1 MTEKAHSPKT
11 VEDNIVELANSVTS
25 TLETLQVPSPN
36 SSHPHLQTARITSQL
51 DKISSQTE
59 AATQK
64 MLDSIETITG
74 RGREIIEGL
83 KQLAQDS
90 TDGVIPSSGKRVEL
104 LIEKT
109 EANND
114 AVYAIMDMLQFQ
126 DIATQQMNHAAAM
139 LEDIE
144 EKLNLIVSFV
154 PEVAG
159 ELEVL
164 NTPRKDRSYDLYAD
178 QGEKSDK
185 QRDADSIFRKRDQL
199 TEEDRSTPEADS
211 EAAEMQEIIDDFIA
225 ESTELITGLNAD
237 FVELENSPHNDELL
251 NRIFRAVHT
260 IKGNSS
266 FLDFEQITTVC
277 HETEDLLNPI
287 RKGKQPVS
295 TEIIDAVLKAVDSL
309 QSYLD
314 AARRERDK
322 PSIPEPDEPLV
333 TESNM
338 PEKRAEI
345 TPEPSGPLE
354 TESLFASDPTLRL
367 DVGRLDDLI
376 DLAGEL
382 ILQRNGLVQLI
393 DKLTKQ
399 RDTYSLDRVKHCSD
413 TIDRTV
419 TDLQAALM
427 KIRMQPIGAMFR
439 RYLRLVRDVARKT
452 GKQIRL
458 DITGEETELDKSVID
473 EISNPLVHIIRN
485 CCDHGIE
492 QPADRIVLGKPA
504 TGQISLSAERK
515 GSKIIIRIADDGR
528 GFDVDSI
535 RREALERGLITSEQ
549 LLQMPEQEL
558 FNFIFKPGFSTVPEV
573 TNLSGR
579 GVGMDVVRAMIE
591 RLKGTIELDS
601 QSGRGTAFTI
611 KLPLTQAVMHGL
623 LVEADDDGFLLPL
636 TAVCEAIRISD
647 PRLVEIN
654 GQPGIRDGAET
665 IPVYDLSRML
675 LKDTIGDSISNR
687 TYIVLLAL
695 AEKKLGVAVDRCLGD
710 EEAVIRPLG
719 DWLGRREGIAGA
731 TVLSDGGI
739 RLVVD
744 VAGLFRMASKQTLPE
759 QNSGDQ
765 AGT

>member
-1 MTEKAHSPKT
+1 
-11 VEDNIVELANSVTS
+11 
-25 TLETLQVPSPN
+25 
-36 SSHPHLQTARITSQL
+36 
-51 DKISSQTE
+51 
-59 AATQK
+59 
-64 MLDSIETITG
+64 
-74 RGREIIEGL
+74 
-83 KQLAQDS
+83 
-90 TDGVIPSSGKRVEL
+90 
-104 LIEKT
+104 
-109 EANND
+109 
-114 AVYAIMDMLQFQ
+114 MDMLQFQ
-126 DIATQQMNHAAAM
+126 DIATQQMNHAASM

-154 PEVAG
+154 PSTAG
-159 ELEVL
+159 ELATLE
-164 NTPRKDRSYDLYAD
+164 TPRKDRAYDPDAE
-178 QGEKSDK
+178 QGEKIDK

-199 TEEDRSTPEADS
+199 TEEDGLTPEVDS
-211 EAAEMQEIIDDFIA
+211 EAAEMQAIIDDFIA

-237 FVELENSPHNDELL
+237 LVELEDSPENDELL
-251 NRIFRAVHT
+251 NRISRALHT

-266 FLDFEQITTVC
+266 FLDFEQITDVC
-277 HETEDLLNPI
+277 HATEDLLNPV
-287 RKGKQPVS
+287 RKGEQPVS
-295 TEIIDAVLKAVDSL
+295 TEIIDAVLRAVDSL

-314 AARRERDK
+314 AVRCEGETAL
-322 PSIPEPDEPLV
+322 SPESEVL
-333 TESNM
+333 
-338 PEKRAEI
+338 EKRAEI
-345 TPEPSGPLE
+345 SPEPGSPQE
-354 TESLFASDPTLRL
+354 PESLFASDPTFRL
-367 DVGRLDDLI
+367 EVGRIDDLI

-393 DKLTKQ
+393 EKLAKQ
-399 RDTYSLDRVKHCSD
+399 RDTYTLDRVRHCSE

-427 KIRMQPIGAMFR
+427 KIRMQPIGVILR

-458 DITGEETELDKSVID
+458 NISGEETELDKSVID

-492 QPADRIVLGKPA
+492 EPADRVALGKPA
-504 TGQISLSAERK
+504 IGQISLSAERK

-535 RREALERGLITSEQ
+535 RREALERGQVSSDQ
-549 LLQMPEQEL
+549 LLKMPDQEL
-558 FNFIFKPGFSTVPEV
+558 FNFIFEPGFSTAHEV
-573 TNLSGR
+573 TSFSGR

-591 RLKGTIELDS
+591 KLKGTIELDS
-601 QSGRGTAFTI
+601 QPGLGTAFTI

-636 TAVCEAIRISD
+636 TAVCEAIRSSD
-647 PRLVEIN
+647 PRLVEID

-675 LKDTIGDSISNR
+675 LKDNPGDSIGNR
-687 TYIVLLAL
+687 KYIVLLAL

-744 VAGLFRMASKQTLPE
+744 VAGLFKMVSNQSLPGPGSDDQT
-759 QNSGDQ
+759 DV
-765 AGT
+765 